1 MNFDKFNF
9 AFIYN
14 ALRLY
19 KIAPIYQLLSFAA
32 LPQIK
37 YSKMPGT
44 GPVYQPTTVSYET
57 RPGLLAQT
65 AASVRQSPLLWL
77 RRPLPH
83 TLLLVCAL
91 AAIAAGIAMIVNGAA
106 DYEDTE
112 EHRAE
117 LAAIDSAIVV
127 VVTTASSISAADA
140 STASA
145 LSTTTTTP
153 TPATIDANAA
163 AAKAAAAAEEAGE
176 TVDVCLVVA
185 GIVLTLC
192 GFGLAGLYVKLAD
205 WRRSNV
211 CPCGLSKKHQGLARQ
226 MQQDAAAGGI
236 GGGLGASGHHHQLV
250 GGGSAGLG
258 SSGVCAGGGQMM
270 AMNPST
276 DPLVSHTQ
284 YAPVSELPSR
294 PEDEECR
301 TLMLD
306 NKEW

>member
-1 MNFDKFNF
+1 MNSPKMH
-9 AFIYN
+9 
-14 ALRLY
+14 
-19 KIAPIYQLLSFAA
+19 APIHCFIPPPRH
-32 LPQIK
+32 PQIK

-65 AASVRQSPLLWL
+65 AATVQSPLVWL
-77 RRPLPH
+77 RRPVPQ

-91 AAIAAGIAMIVNGAA
+91 AAIAGGIAMIVNGAA

-117 LAAIDSAIVV
+117 LAAMAAAGSVSSIPFQTSI
-127 VVTTASSISAADA
+127 ASSDESTALDAAVDAEKADA
-140 STASA
+140 A
-145 LSTTTTTP
+145 
-153 TPATIDANAA
+153 
-163 AAKAAAAAEEAGE
+163 AAAAAEAAAAEAAGE
-176 TVDVCLVVA
+176 TVDVVLVVA
-185 GIVLTLC
+185 GVILTAV
-192 GFGLAGLYVKLAD
+192 GFILAGLYVKVAE
-205 WRRSNV
+205 WRRSYV

-226 MQQDAAAGGI
+226 MQQDSVGGN
-236 GGGLGASGHHHQLV
+236 GLGASSV
-250 GGGSAGLG
+250 
-258 SSGVCAGGGQMM
+258 SGGGGQIM

-284 YAPVSELPSR
+284 YAPVSELPR

-306 NKEW
+306 TNKEWYVDTKTT

>member
-1 MNFDKFNF
+1 
-9 AFIYN
+9 
-14 ALRLY
+14 
-19 KIAPIYQLLSFAA
+19 
-32 LPQIK
+32 
-37 YSKMPGT
+37 MPGT

-117 LAAIDSAIVV
+117 LAAIDSAVVV
-127 VVTTASSISAADA
+127 VVTTASSISASDA
-140 STASA
+140 STASS

-163 AAKAAAAAEEAGE
+163 AAKAAAAAAEEAGE

-236 GGGLGASGHHHQLV
+236 SGGLGASGHHHQLV
-250 GGGSAGLG
+250 GGGSGGLG